1 MNTEK
6 VVRIK
11 LIVDGIKTTL
21 KKSIN
26 QSINQSV
33 KVTLILNNLDLHGRE
48 FVELTFGVL

>member
-26 QSINQSV
+26 QSV
-33 KVTLILNNLDLHGRE
+33 KVTLILNNLELHGRE